1 MSRKWERMVSKNTKT
16 VNKNRSKQG
25 IAPISSDPDR
35 SVVFKGRS
43 IMLALFFVLISILLL
58 VTLTKTDGDKMY
70 WYTTLSYMAV
80 GLFVYFIRRPYLKV
94 SKTSISKRGFAR
106 ELVLNAD
113 KIKEIVYSPGQV
125 VIDLNGKSPRWVYN
139 KSLNRFDVAAMAARL
154 KKFAEQNQIPFV
166 DKTV

>member
-1 MSRKWERMVSKNTKT
+1 MSRKWERMVSKNAKK

-25 IAPISSDPDR
+25 IAPISTDPDR
-35 SVVFKGRS
+35 PVVFKGRS
-43 IMLALFFVLISILLL
+43 IMLALFFVLISVLLL
-58 VTLTKTDGDKMY
+58 ATLTKTSGDTMY
-70 WYTTLSYMAV
+70 WYTTISYLVV
-80 GLFVYFIRRPYLKV
+80 GVFIYFIRRPYLKV

-125 VIDLNGKSPRWVYN
+125 VIDLEGKSPRWVYN
-139 KSLNRFDVAAMAARL
+139 KTLNRFDVAAMAGKL
-154 KKFAEQNQIPFV
+154 KKFAEQNQVTFV